1 MDYKGYDRSF
11 MLTGRVA
18 MVTGAAQGIGKAIA
32 ALFAEKGATVAL
44 IDMQDSVSETAAEI
58 RDAGGNALA
67 LTADLTHTQ
76 EIERVVEKTV
86 KELGKVDILVNNAG
100 VALLE
105 EARSLSESF
114 WDRTMAVNV
123 KAPFMLSQ
131 RVAREMIRAKTGG
144 RIANMASQ
152 ASVVAL
158 ERHVA
163 YCASKAAIVAMTQVL
178 AVEWA
183 KYDITVNA
191 VSPTVIMTELGK
203 KAWAGEV
210 GEAMRRKIPAGR
222 FGHPDEVAAAVLYL
236 CSDAAALVT
245 GTNLIIDG
253 GYTIQ

>member
-1 MDYKGYDRSF
+1 MEYKGYDKSF
-11 MLTGRVA
+11 SLAGRVA

-32 ALFAEKGATVAL
+32 TLFAEKGAAIVL
-44 IDMQDSVSETAAEI
+44 VDMQESVKETAAQI
-58 RDAGGNALA
+58 KSGGGTALA
-67 LTADLTHTQ
+67 LTADLTHAD
-76 EIERVVEKTV
+76 EIDRLVEKAM
-86 KELGKVDILVNNAG
+86 KELGKIDILVNNAG

-114 WDRTMAVNV
+114 WDRTMAINL
-123 KAPFMLSQ
+123 KAPFMLAQ
-131 RVAREMIRAKTGG
+131 RVAREMINGKTGG

-183 KYDITVNA
+183 HYDITVNA
-191 VSPTVIMTELGK
+191 VSPTVILTELGK
-203 KAWAGEV
+203 KAWAGDV
-210 GEAMRRKIPAGR
+210 GEAMKKKIPAGR

-245 GTNLIIDG
+245 GTNLVIDG